1 MVVLCLCRRVFSHGF
16 DFLPSSGRPQ
26 LVMCSLPSTP
36 PPPTTDHSC
45 GTSHLKLQL
54 PPLSKPV
61 VIIICHTS
69 IKDDVHIHHSF
80 GCCSPPTSSPSF
92 HHCPPSLPVMDIF
105 LDLASRAA
113 SSFIPC
119 LRIVACRP
127 PDPICVVCSR
137 TGAARAKCQ
146 APSCCLHL
154 PQWPAQCPSLCPTLN
169 PTARPLTADSP
180 RPHLRVSDP
189 RRDRSQNQTNNNK
202 KKFRKIPPLSS
213 EKDSCHCSSNFVP
226 SLFLCIQHLTSL
238 NPWKAI
244 ESTHVI
250 LWSSVERI
258 ESTRALVGISFLMDV
273 CGVHQGP
280 VLDPIC
286 LCGFTC

>member
-1 MVVLCLCRRVFSHGF
+1 MVVLCLCRQVFSHGF

-92 HHCPPSLPVMDIF
+92 HHCPPFPVMDIF

-202 KKFRKIPPLSS
+202 KNSEKSLPSPVTKTPAIVLPTSCHRCSCVSNISPPLT
-213 EKDSCHCSSNFVP
+213 
-226 SLFLCIQHLTSL
+226 LGRLL
-238 NPWKAI
+238 NQAQD
-244 ESTHVI
+244 I

-273 CGVHQGP
+273 CGVHQGS